1 MGRPAVKYWGRS
13 TMVIVNGR
21 YLTAPPTGVQRVA
34 AGHVIELDRRL
45 DDDELQNWSLY
56 APSQAT
62 LPPLRRLATRTK
74 GLIGGQIWEQAIL
87 PGAATTNTIL
97 SFCNSAPLLGRHNV
111 VMIHDAQTFS
121 SPQSYSAAFRSW
133 YRFMLPFLGRHAD
146 MILTGSQFSK
156 SQLCAFGI
164 CTAERIQ
171 VLPHGVDH
179 LVPLT
184 ANPSAVRQLELEHR
198 PFVVALANTQAHKNI
213 RVLLDAFRSS
223 ELTHVELVLVG
234 RADRSDFVDAGLEPP
249 SNVTFSGP
257 VSDAELKALMQF
269 AIAMAFPSKT
279 EGFGLPPLEAMS
291 VGCAAVVAPEASLPE
306 LCGQAAI
313 YAQTDRPEDWAAAI
327 ASLAFDNDARR
338 RVVERGFDRA
348 HELSWKRSGE
358 RLREL
363 MRPFV

>member
-1 MGRPAVKYWGRS
+1 
-13 TMVIVNGR
+13 MVIVNGR

-34 AGHVIELDRRL
+34 AGHVAELDRQL
-45 DDDELQNWSLY
+45 NDDELARWSLF
-56 APSQAT
+56 APPKAT
-62 LPPLRRLATRTK
+62 LPSLRRLATSTK
-74 GLIGGQIWEQAIL
+74 GFIGGQFWEQAIL
-87 PGAATTNTIL
+87 PGAASTNTIL
-97 SFCNSAPLLGRHNV
+97 NFCNSAPLLGRHNV

-121 SPQSYSAAFRSW
+121 SPQSYSAAFRGW

-146 MILTGSQFSK
+146 MILTASQFSK
-156 SQLCAFGI
+156 SQLCDFGI
-164 CTAERIQ
+164 GTAERIE

-179 LVPLT
+179 LVSITP
-184 ANPSAVRQLELEHR
+184 NPSAVRQLKLEHR

-213 RVLLDAFRSS
+213 KVLLDAFRSS
-223 ELTHVELVLVG
+223 ELADVKLVLVG

-249 SNVTFSGP
+249 SNVAFSGP
-257 VSDAELKALMQF
+257 VSDAEFKALMQA
-269 AIAMAFPSKT
+269 AIALAFPSKT

-291 VGCAAVVAPEASLPE
+291 VGCAVIVAPEASLPE

-327 ASLAFDNDARR
+327 TALAFDDDARSR
-338 RVVERGFDRA
+338 MVARGFSRA
-348 HELSWKRSGE
+348 HELSWKRSGD